1 MDREAWRAAIHGV
14 AKSRTR
20 LSDWTEVSPHI
31 HTSISFK
38 FPCFPRIL
46 SIISGSLVI
55 PNIYLYHTQFHYNYF
70 LCSDHKILKIWLHI
84 LSTAFDR
91 SGGEEV
97 CDCWDL
103 DLRCIKP
110 RAPANCQILMR
121 PPWSIHWNSSSWV
134 SAATRTGNISRSTDP
149 LNPAWTSELQ
159 NSEKEQNHYY
169 FKPLNLGWFIM

>member
-1 MDREAWRAAIHGV
+1 MGLQRVGHDWATEL
-14 AKSRTR
+14 KSLRIYTHQSVSSFLVSLVSSPLFLAP
-20 LSDWTEVSPHI
+20 LSFPI
-31 HTSISFK
+31 FTSIIPSF
-38 FPCFPRIL
+38 IT
-46 SIISGSLVI
+46 IIFSAQTTRYSR
-55 PNIYLYHTQFHYNYF
+55 
-70 LCSDHKILKIWLHI
+70 
-84 LSTAFDR
+84 FDFI
-91 SGGEEV
+91 SYQQLLIEVGGEEV

-103 DLRCIKP
+103 DLSCWDLDLRRIKP